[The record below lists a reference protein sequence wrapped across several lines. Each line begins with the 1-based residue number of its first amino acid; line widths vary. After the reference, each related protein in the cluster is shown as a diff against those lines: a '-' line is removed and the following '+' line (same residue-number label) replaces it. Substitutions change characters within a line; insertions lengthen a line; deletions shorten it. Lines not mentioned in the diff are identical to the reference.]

1 MTTQEFVRLHRNDN
15 VRTLALQGARYPE
28 IDMAYALD
36 QIAGWQTACKK
47 LPSWAATEGIVYPP
61 HLSMEQCSSEQTAR
75 YKANLAARLMANCIS
90 GNFSKLV
97 DLTGGFGVDFSFIAR
112 EFDSAVYVER
122 LPHLCE
128 AARHNFPLLGLK
140 HANIVE
146 GDGTD
151 YLQQLDQASLIFV
164 DPARRDSN
172 GGKTVAIGDCT
183 PDVADLEDTLLDKAD
198 VVMAKLSP
206 MLDWHK
212 AVEDLRNKVCEV
224 HIVSANGECKELLL
238 VLRKDFTGSPLVVC
252 VNDDDV
258 FAYHEDAP
266 LDTNL
271 TGHTGEKL
279 LQAPLVV
286 EKKHAPTLL
295 QSPTLLLPNA
305 SIMKAGCFDRLAAA
319 FHIQSIGANSHIFLA
334 DDVVNGFPGKQYT
347 IERVTTMNKKELK
360 KAIAGLTQAN
370 ISVRNF
376 PLPVGDLRKRLKL
389 KDGGDTYIF
398 ATTRGDKEHV
408 LYICKKL

>member
-47 LPSWAATEGIVYPP
+47 IPSWASTEGIIYPP
-61 HLSMEQCSSEQTAR
+61 HLSMEQCSSEYTAR
-75 YKANLAARLMANCIS
+75 YKARLASRITANDAN
-90 GNFSKLV
+90 GKTSKLV
-97 DLTGGFGVDFSFIAR
+97 DLTGGFGVDFSFIAKA
-112 EFDSAVYVER
+112 FDSAVYVER

-128 AARHNFPLLGLK
+128 AARHNFLLMGLK
-140 HANIVE
+140 HATIVE

-151 YLQQLDQASLIFV
+151 YLQQLDHASLIFL

-172 GGKTVAIGDCT
+172 GGKTVAISDCT
-183 PDVADLEDTLLDKAD
+183 PNVEDLEDTLVGKAD
-198 VVMAKLSP
+198 VVMVKLSP

-238 VLRKDFTGSPLVVC
+238 VLRKDFDGSPLVVC
-252 VNDDDV
+252 VNDNEM
-258 FAYHEDAP
+258 FAYHEGAP
-266 LDTNL
+266 LDTN
-271 TGHTGEKL
+271 HTGKKNL
-279 LQAPLVV
+279 RAPLVDDK
-286 EKKHAPTLL
+286 EHDPTVS

-305 SIMKAGCFDRLAAA
+305 SIMKAGCFDRLAAT

-334 DDVVNGFPGKQYT
+334 DNAVDSFPGKQYT
-347 IERVTTMNKKELK
+347 IEHVTTMNKKELK
-360 KAIAGLTQAN
+360 KALAGLTRAN

-376 PLPVGDLRKRLKL
+376 PLSADNLRKRLKL